1 MATFIDSC
9 SEDSGVM
16 STMHNVEWDGSM
28 SAVPWAEQ
36 GQEAQRSYALSYSLS

>member
-1 MATFIDSC
+1 MATFIDTC
-9 SEDSGVM
+9 SGDWCDV
-16 STMHNVEWDGSM
+16 NNANDVKWDGSM